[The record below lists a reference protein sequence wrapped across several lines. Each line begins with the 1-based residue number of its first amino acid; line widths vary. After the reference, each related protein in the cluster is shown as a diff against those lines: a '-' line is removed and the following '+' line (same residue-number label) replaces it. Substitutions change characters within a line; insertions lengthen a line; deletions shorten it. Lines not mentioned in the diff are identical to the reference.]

1 MKKIGTI
8 LCLLLLTFLLEGC
21 RMVKIKEAD
30 RDPLKYTVVEK
41 QQLPEEA
48 AALIEEKKEKE
59 FQMAYQRGDEMYL
72 IKGYGRQMSGGYSI
86 QVTDLSVSSNA
97 TFFATKLI
105 GPSESEKGG
114 EPSYPWIAVKIP
126 YREGPVEFD

>member
-30 RDPLKYTVVEK
+30 REPLKYTVVEK

-72 IKGYGRQMSGGYSI
+72 IKGYGRQMSGGYSRN
-86 QVTDLSVSSNA
+86 QSDHHRGRKCPQRYTCPLYWKSPQL
-97 TFFATKLI
+97 F
-105 GPSESEKGG
+105 
-114 EPSYPWIAVKIP
+114 
-126 YREGPVEFD
+126 

>member
-30 RDPLKYTVVEK
+30 REPLKYTVVEK

-59 FQMAYQRGDEMYL
+59 FQMAYQRG
-72 IKGYGRQMSGGYSI
+72 
-86 QVTDLSVSSNA
+86 
-97 TFFATKLI
+97 
-105 GPSESEKGG
+105 SEKGG

>member
-30 RDPLKYTVVEK
+30 REPLKYTVVEK

-72 IKGYGRQMSGGYSI
+72 IKGYGR
-86 QVTDLSVSSNA
+86 DRKSV
-97 TFFATKLI
+97 
-105 GPSESEKGG
+105 
-114 EPSYPWIAVKIP
+114 V
-126 YREGPVEFD
+126 

>member
-30 RDPLKYTVVEK
+30 REPLKYTVVEK

-59 FQMAYQRGDEMYL
+59 SAQFV
-72 IKGYGRQMSGGYSI
+72 GRSVYADCSGGCRCCSCSMADSRCI
-86 QVTDLSVSSNA
+86 S
-97 TFFATKLI
+97 F
-105 GPSESEKGG
+105 
-114 EPSYPWIAVKIP
+114 
-126 YREGPVEFD
+126 